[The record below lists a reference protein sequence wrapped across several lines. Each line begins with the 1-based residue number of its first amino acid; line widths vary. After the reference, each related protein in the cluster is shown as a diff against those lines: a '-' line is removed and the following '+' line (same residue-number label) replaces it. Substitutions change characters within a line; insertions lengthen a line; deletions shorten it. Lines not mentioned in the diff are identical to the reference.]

1 MGASGGF
8 DSTKALIVAAR
19 AMDLVGRAHQRRAG
33 EALPRTIG
41 FEIGIKQVEDR
52 IWLR

>member
-33 EALPRTIG
+33 EALRRTIG